1 MSSRIGELMEKIIA
15 NMRKHVD
22 EVAEE
27 ELTKSMH
34 EIINIALGE
43 MDGFANVTGNTR
55 NSLAVALFHDG
66 NFKGFY
72 TSFDALNHEPVRVTL
87 RKGEAFD
94 LDYYWDGTPVDALGS
109 PYVAPTG
116 DSNYWAQDE
125 AQDFLQD
132 KIPTRK
138 GWCYV
143 IVAAVDYAA
152 YLEARDGVNVLSRI
166 HGEFASRGADVTDLM
181 NG

>member
-1 MSSRIGELMEKIIA
+1 MNSHVESQVSKIIA
-15 NMRKHVD
+15 NMKKKVD
-22 EVAEE
+22 DVAEA
-27 ELTKSMH
+27 ELTKAMLH
-34 EIINIALGE
+34 IINIGLDE

-55 NSLAVALFHDG
+55 NSLAVAVFHDG

-72 TSFDALNHEPVRVTL
+72 SSYDALHHAPTRVTL
-87 RKGEAFD
+87 RKGEVYD
-94 LDYYWDGTPVDALGS
+94 LSYYWDGTPVDSLGS

-116 DSNYWAQDE
+116 DRNYWAQEE

-132 KIPTRK
+132 KIPSRK

-143 IVAAVDYAA
+143 IVAAVDFAK
-152 YLEARDGVNVLSRI
+152 YLEARDGVNILTRM
-166 HGEFASRGADVTDLM
+166 HDEFEAKGADVTDLK

>member
-1 MSSRIGELMEKIIA
+1 MNSQIESQINRIIN
-15 NMRKHVD
+15 NMKKRVD
-22 EVAEE
+22 EVAAE
-27 ELTKSMH
+27 ELPRSMLH
-34 EIINIALGE
+34 IINIGLVE
-43 MDGFANVTGNTR
+43 MEGFANVTGNTR

-66 NFKGFY
+66 DFKGFY
-72 TSFDALNHEPVRVTL
+72 SSFDALNHRPTRVTL
-87 RKGEAFD
+87 RKGEAYD
-94 LDYYWDGTPVDALGS
+94 LDFYWDGTPVDSLGS

-116 DSNYWAQDE
+116 ERNYWAQEE

-143 IVAAVDYAA
+143 IVAAVDYAK
-152 YLEARDGVNVLSRI
+152 YLEARDGVNVLTRM
-166 HGEFASRGADVTDLM
+166 HDEFESKGADVTDMM

>member
-1 MSSRIGELMEKIIA
+1 MKRIIE
-15 NMRKHVD
+15 NMKKHVD

-27 ELTKSMH
+27 ELTRSMD
-34 EIINIALGE
+34 EIIEIGLRE
-43 MDGFANVTGNTR
+43 MDGFADVTGNTR

-66 NFKGFY
+66 DFKGFY
-72 TSFDALNHEPVRVTL
+72 SSFDALNRMPTRVTL
-87 RKGEAFD
+87 KKGEEYD
-94 LDYYWDGTPVDALGS
+94 LPYYWDGTPVDSLGS

-116 DSNYWAQDE
+116 ERSYWAQEE
-125 AQDFLQD
+125 AEEFFED

-143 IVAAVDYAA
+143 IVAAVDYAK
-152 YLEARDGVNVLSRI
+152 YLEARDGVNILTRM
-166 HGEFASRGADVTDLM
+166 HDEFESRGASVTDLT

>member
-1 MSSRIGELMEKIIA
+1 MNSHVESQINRIIS
-15 NMRKHVD
+15 NMKKRVD
-22 EVAEE
+22 EVAAE
-27 ELTKSMH
+27 ELPRSMLH
-34 EIINIALGE
+34 IINIGLVE
-43 MDGFANVTGNTR
+43 MEGFANVTGNTR

-66 NFKGFY
+66 DFKGFY
-72 TSFDALNHEPVRVTL
+72 SSFDALNHRPTRVTL
-87 RKGEAFD
+87 RKGEAYD
-94 LDYYWDGTPVDALGS
+94 LDFYWDGTPVDSLGS

-116 DSNYWAQDE
+116 ERNYWAQEE

-143 IVAAVDYAA
+143 IVAAVDYAK
-152 YLEARDGVNVLSRI
+152 YLEARDGVNVLTRM
-166 HGEFASRGADVTDLM
+166 HDEFESKGADVTDMM

>member
-1 MSSRIGELMEKIIA
+1 MNRHVEQQMERIIA

-22 EVAEE
+22 EVAEH
-27 ELTKSMH
+27 ELKRSMH
-34 EIINIALGE
+34 QVINIALDE
-43 MDGFANVTGNTR
+43 MRGFENVTGNTR

-72 TSFDALNHEPVRVTL
+72 SSFDALNHEPVRVTL
-87 RKGEAFD
+87 KKGEAFD
-94 LDYYWDGTPVDALGS
+94 LDYYWDGTPVDSLGA

-116 DSNYWAQDE
+116 DRNYWAQDE

-132 KIPTRK
+132 KIPTRR

-143 IVAAVDYAA
+143 IVAAVEYAK
-152 YLEARDGVNVLSRI
+152 YLEARDGVNILSRI
-166 HGEFASRGADVTDLM
+166 HGELESKGADVTDLM